1 MSSFSICQRWNVI
14 TYLLPNML
22 TCLAGSIGI
31 CVWSASCFA
40 QDGSLL
46 RDVTAQTNN
55 RLANQQIFNPNG
67 SPAQSPTNPQSSPNA
82 NMPGGMPAP
91 VQNYPPGVML
101 QDASWYF
108 QPPTPS
114 RVYRK
119 NDIVTIRVD
128 EISRMTAE
136 GNSEARRNTLYDAV
150 INDWLKIESLDTIKP
165 ARQADGD
172 PRVQSTTNQLYRAD
186 ASLESR
192 QSMTF
197 NIAARIVD
205 VRPNGDLVLEARKTI
220 VFNENVW
227 ETSLSGICRPID
239 IAADNVVLSR
249 DLLDLQIQSKE
260 RGRLRDGYKRG
271 WFSRFVDMVSPF

>member
-1 MSSFSICQRWNVI
+1 MTRR
-14 TYLLPNML
+14 LPSML
-22 TCLAGSIGI
+22 SCLVGSIGI
-31 CVWSASCFA
+31 CVWSASCFG

-67 SPAQSPTNPQSSPNA
+67 SPAQSPTNPQSSPNT
-82 NMPGGMPAP
+82 NMPGGLPAA